1 MTTDRDLFAMHAMA
15 ALVAQQKPHNCPS
28 CGGYNKK
35 SAHVTLAEM
44 AYVIA
49 DECRGPGSAKAPRRG
64 SGQSPAVAPTQLAR
78 VRGAQPRAFRVKT
91 LDLSR

>member
-1 MTTDRDLFAMHAMA
+1 MTSDRDLFAMHAMA

-49 DECRGPGSAKAPRRG
+49 DAMMDARATGAGMSVEDILAMDAERKASEEAERKAAAERR
-64 SGQSPAVAPTQLAR
+64 R
-78 VRGAQPRAFRVKT
+78 
-91 LDLSR
+91 

>member
-1 MTTDRDLFAMHAMA
+1 MTDRDLFAMHAMG

-49 DECRGPGSAKAPRRG
+49 DAMMDARAKGDTVSVESALAEKAEREAAERR
-64 SGQSPAVAPTQLAR
+64 R
-78 VRGAQPRAFRVKT
+78 
-91 LDLSR
+91 

>member
-1 MTTDRDLFAMHAMA
+1 MTDRDLFAMHAMA

-49 DECRGPGSAKAPRRG
+49 DAMMDARAKGGNVSVESVLAEKAEREAAERR
-64 SGQSPAVAPTQLAR
+64 R
-78 VRGAQPRAFRVKT
+78 
-91 LDLSR
+91 